1 MPAYLI
7 QHRGGQRG
15 DMLIS
20 DDNLAVHITN
30 GWIVFTD
37 DDGPE
42 AVVLALPAGQVA
54 SIQRIDPDT
63 DGQEQDDATAKGPAP
78 QE

>member
-20 DDNLAVHITN
+20 DANLAVHFTN
-30 GWIVFTD
+30 DWIVFTD

-42 AVVLALPAGQVA
+42 AIVLALPADQVA
-54 SIQRIDPDT
+54 AIQRIDPDEI
-63 DGQEQDDATAKGPAP
+63 GQKQDDTTAKGPAP

>member
-1 MPAYLI
+1 MPAYLV

-15 DMLIS
+15 DMLVE
-20 DDNLAVHITN
+20 DDKLAVHLTN

-42 AVVLALPAGQVA
+42 AVVLALPADQVA
-54 SIQRIDPDT
+54 SIQRIDPD
-63 DGQEQDDATAKGPAP
+63 DAGNTTSDTTAEGPAP